1 MISASTDQQQQEQLI
16 EKYMQLPNQVWDDII
31 NQASKN
37 VDVLKDHEAVK
48 QLGSILKTNV
58 RACKAL
64 GHPYVLQL
72 GRIYLD
78 MLNVYKVMSENI
90 TAAITH
96 NGEQVRSMLFGIC
109 SIINVQVTKQP
120 LIKSMR
126 VVKKET
132 LKLIANWVERSN
144 DPQVNFYAVLRSQ
157 KIVDFASFIL
167 MFLDGA

>member
-1 MISASTDQQQQEQLI
+1 MIGASTDQQQQEQLI

-78 MLNVYKVMSENI
+78 MLNVY
-90 TAAITH
+90 
-96 NGEQVRSMLFGIC
+96 IC
-109 SIINVQVTKQP
+109 LLSYFSNTFLHHTTYKQ
-120 LIKSMR
+120 
-126 VVKKET
+126 
-132 LKLIANWVERSN
+132 SN
-144 DPQVNFYAVLRSQ
+144 TP
-157 KIVDFASFIL
+157 IL
-167 MFLDGA
+167 WCGQWLPSKNK

>member
-1 MISASTDQQQQEQLI
+1 MISASNDTQQQEALI

-31 NQASKN
+31 NQAAKN

-64 GHPYVLQL
+64 GHPYVMQL

-90 TAAITH
+90 STAIRYAFLINFLPKYRCNIVMTI
-96 NGEQVRSMLFGIC
+96 LFE
-109 SIINVQVTKQP
+109 VLP
-120 LIKSMR
+120 KSMNYNR
-126 VVKKET
+126 DVI
-132 LKLIANWVERSN
+132 LKSYLHFTNSKLSSIGSFN
-144 DPQVNFYAVLRSQ
+144 QVHICFSA
-157 KIVDFASFIL
+157 
-167 MFLDGA
+167 